1 MCNLWRCKLAPTVLK
16 FPVITHRLTLRFNG
30 RILGEAGLAGFTAA
44 KDDWSAGDNR
54 SYKTRN
60 VPVKSS
66 PPANQHPTNC
76 LRGDAFDF

>member
-44 KDDWSAGDNR
+44 KDD
-54 SYKTRN
+54 
-60 VPVKSS
+60 
-66 PPANQHPTNC
+66 
-76 LRGDAFDF
+76 